1 MSNFYR
7 SNDEKVIAGACA
19 GIAQKSG
26 RNVTRLRWIAAVLTL
41 FGCSC
46 DGVCDSLGA
55 FKRTIDEE

>member
-46 DGVCDSLGA
+46 DGACDSLGA
-55 FKRTIDEE
+55 F